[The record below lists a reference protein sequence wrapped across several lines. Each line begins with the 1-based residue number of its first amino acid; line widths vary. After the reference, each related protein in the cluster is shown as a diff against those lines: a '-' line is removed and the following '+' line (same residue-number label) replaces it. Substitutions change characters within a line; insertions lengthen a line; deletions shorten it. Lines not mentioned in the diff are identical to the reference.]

1 MVIFDTGQ
9 TETIVNGEVCKYCK
23 KPGWTLEGF
32 SINETASPAK
42 SLNQGFATTSL
53 VGDVAVAS
61 MGASTIFSKQLW
73 IVEEV

>member
-9 TETIVNGEVCKYCK
+9 TETIVSGGMQVLQEAS
-23 KPGWTLEGF
+23 WTLEGF

-53 VGDVAVAS
+53 VGDVAVARVWEQ
-61 MGASTIFSKQLW
+61 ALFSVSSW
-73 IVEEV
+73 VVEEV